1 MKIFKEGLLTGLIL
15 QIAIGP
21 VFFYLINLTLQRTI
35 WDGLVGVVAVTI
47 VDYLYIFLAIFGIG
61 KLIEKEN
68 IKKVLSFIGPIVLIV
83 FGIIMIKE
91 SFNKMTLSVTEIASK
106 DLISSFTSTFMLT
119 ILSPMTIFFWTGI
132 FATKT
137 LEYNYSKNELL
148 LFGLSTG
155 LATLLFMSFSVTT
168 MFLIKEIITIPLVVV
183 QILNFVVGCLLILYG
198 GIRLKSSLDLHT

>member
-1 MKIFKEGLLTGLIL
+1 MKIFKNGLLTGLIL

-21 VFFYLINLTLQRTI
+21 VFFYLINLTLQKTI

-68 IKKVLSFIGPIVLIV
+68 VKKVLSVIGPIVLMI
-83 FGIIMIKE
+83 FGAIMIKDVF
-91 SFNKMTLSVTEIASK
+91 SKMTLDNITITSK
-106 DLISSFTSTFMLT
+106 DLVSSFMSVFMLT
-119 ILSPMTIFFWTGI
+119 ILNPMTIFFWTGV

-137 LEYNYSKNELL
+137 LEYNYNKNELL

-168 MFLIKEIITIPLVVV
+168 MSFIKEIINIPLAVV
-183 QILNFVVGCLLILYG
+183 QILNFVVGGLLILYG
-198 GIRLKSSLDLHT
+198 GIRLKSSAA

>member
-1 MKIFKEGLLTGLIL
+1 MKIFKNGLLTGLLL

-21 VFFYLINLTLQRTI
+21 VFFYIINLTLQRTI
-35 WDGLVGVVAVTI
+35 WDGLAGAAAVTM

-68 IKKVLSFIGPIVLIV
+68 IKKVLSFIGPIVLMI
-83 FGIIMIKE
+83 FGAIMIKDI
-91 SFNKMTLSVTEIASK
+91 FNNTTLATTTIASK
-106 DLISSFTSTFMLT
+106 DLISSFISTFLLT

-137 LEYNYSKNELL
+137 LEYNYNKNELL

-155 LATLLFMSFSVTT
+155 SATLLFMSFSVIV
-168 MFLIKEIITIPLVVV
+168 MFFIKEIITIPLIVV

-198 GIRLKSSLDLHT
+198 AIRLKSSIA

>member
-1 MKIFKEGLLTGLIL
+1 MKIFRNGLLTGLIL

-35 WDGLVGVVAVTI
+35 WDGLVGAVAVTI

-61 KLIEKEN
+61 KLIEKEKVKN
-68 IKKVLSFIGPIVLIV
+68 VLSIIGPIVLMI
-83 FGIIMIKE
+83 FGAIMIKDI
-91 SFNKMTLSVTEIASK
+91 FNKMTLGNTTIASK
-106 DLISSFTSTFMLT
+106 DLISSFMSVFMLT
-119 ILSPMTIFFWTGI
+119 ILNPMTIFFWTGI

-137 LEYNYSKNELL
+137 LEYNYNKNELL